1 MRINLN
7 VSSIVAQNA
16 LANNDTRLSNSTL
29 RLSSGLKINKASDNA
44 AGLAIARKM
53 DAQIKGLMRANQ
65 NSNDGLSVVNTAD
78 GAMAEM
84 HDILQRMNELAIQSA
99 NGTNSDDDRKQIQLE
114 IDQLVEELDR
124 IADTTQFNAQN
135 LLDGTFAY
143 KGYTNTENVKV
154 MSYMDGVS
162 SGTYVIGQIEY
173 YHYEDKVTTYTGE
186 VGADGKKAVKDIENE
201 VTYQVSSADDVKKA
215 LIKSGD
221 IGNGK
226 AYNGDVISGIKAF
239 PEDSLVT
246 IEDENIIIKSQGNF
260 EVKLAV
266 NNRDAVTSSTYSNLA
281 QTNAGAPVTPTTYN
295 TYTYRNVS
303 VAVTSATTIRYN
315 INLINIGG
323 EDEDGNITKDKV
335 AKDDYKNI
343 AQGLE
348 EYFEENKQTNVE
360 IDDITCDLG
369 ADDKPTGKMTIT
381 YKCTENGT
389 DNQTKTIQ
397 LDLHQETKNV
407 NSDPTLADGSKKV
420 YTMEDYL
427 YQVKETKKSTYI
439 IGGNQP
445 EDCIQLNITGM
456 GAMQVQVGA
465 NEGQILEIE
474 IPDLNTLYL
483 GVDNLDISTEDK
495 ATAAIDTIGR
505 AINYLSS
512 VRAKIGAYANRLE
525 HIVTNLDTTEENMTA
540 AYSRIMDVD
549 MATEMTEYSTMQV
562 LVQASTSMLA
572 QANERPQQV
581 LQLLQ

>member
-53 DAQIKGLMRANQ
+53 DAQIKSLMRANQ
-65 NSNDGLSVVNTAD
+65 NSDDGLSVVNTAD

-114 IDQLVEELDR
+114 IDQLVAELDR

-154 MSYMDGVS
+154 MSYTDGVA
-162 SGTYVIGQIEY
+162 SGTYAIGQIEY
-173 YHYEDKVTTYTGE
+173 YHYEDKITTYTGD
-186 VGADGKKAVKDIENE
+186 VTSTSTSANTGTKAVKSIENKD
-201 VTYQVSSADDVKKA
+201 TYQVSSADAVKDALKKNSDV
-215 LIKSGD
+215 GD
-221 IGNGK
+221 GK
-226 AYNGDVISGIKAF
+226 AYNKDVISGIKGF

-246 IEDENIIIKSQGNF
+246 IEDENIIIKSQGDF
-260 EVKLAV
+260 EIKLAV
-266 NNRDAVTSSTYSNLA
+266 NDRSHMADGLA
-281 QTNAGAPVTPTTYN
+281 TTTTVSAQFT

-303 VAVTSATTIRYN
+303 VAVDSATTVRYN
-315 INLINIGG
+315 INLINVGG
-323 EDEDGNITKDKV
+323 EDENGIRADMV
-335 AKDDYKNI
+335 SKDDYKNV
-343 AQGLE
+343 AEGLE
-348 EYFEENKQTNVE
+348 EYFERNNQKNVE
-360 IDDITCDLG
+360 ITDMTCTLG
-369 ADDKPTGKMTIT
+369 ADGKPTGQMNIK
-381 YKCTENGT
+381 YKYTDVDGTEKT
-389 DNQTKTIQ
+389 DGNIN
-397 LDLHQETKNV
+397 LVLHQETKNL
-407 NSDPTLADGSKKV
+407 NADPTLSDGSRKE

-427 YQVKETKKSTYI
+427 YQVKETTKTTYTV
-439 IGGNQP
+439 GGDKP

-456 GAMQVQVGA
+456 GAMQIQVGA

-495 ATAAIDTIGR
+495 ATAAIDTIGK
-505 AINYLSS
+505 AINYLSG

>member
-1 MRINLN
+1 MRINMN

-16 LANNDTRLSNSTL
+16 LGNNDKRLSESTL
-29 RLSSGLKINKASDNA
+29 RLSSGLKINRASDNA

-53 DAQIKGLMRANQ
+53 DAQIKSLMRANQ

-114 IDQLVEELDR
+114 IDQLVAELDR
-124 IADTTQFNAQN
+124 IADTTQFNSQS

-154 MSYMDGVS
+154 MSYTDGVT

-173 YHYEDKVTTYTGE
+173 YHYEDKITTYTGE
-186 VGADGKKAVKDIENE
+186 VTSASIGKAVKSIESE
-201 VTYQVSSADDVKKA
+201 DSYVIASADSVKDA
-215 LIKSGD
+215 LVTSAALANYEKD
-221 IGNGK
+221 
-226 AYNGDVISGIKAF
+226 ISGIKAF
-239 PEDSLVT
+239 PDDSLVT
-246 IEDENIIIKSQGNF
+246 IEDENIIIKSSGDF

-266 NNRDAVTSSTYSNLA
+266 NDRTAVTASTYSSLA
-281 QTNAGAPVTPTTYN
+281 ATNTQTVTYSM
-295 TYTYRNVS
+295 YTYRNVS
-303 VAVTSATTIRYN
+303 VAVDSATTVRYN
-315 INLINIGG
+315 INLVNIGG
-323 EDEDGNITKDKV
+323 EEGKDKA
-335 AKDDYKNI
+335 AKEDYKNV

-348 EYFEENKQTNVE
+348 KYFEGNNLTNVE
-360 IDDITCDLG
+360 ITDITCTLD
-369 ADDKPTGKMTIT
+369 ANDKPTGAMHIT
-381 YKCTENGT
+381 YKCTDADGT
-389 DNQTKTIQ
+389 PDVEKTVD
-397 LDLHQETKNV
+397 LVLHQETKNV
-407 NSDPTLADGSKKV
+407 NADPTLADGSKKE

-427 YQVKETKKSTYI
+427 YQMKETTKTTYVV
-439 IGGNQP
+439 GGNNKD
-445 EDCIQLNITGM
+445 DCIQLNVTGM
-456 GAMQVQVGA
+456 GAMKIQVGA
-465 NEGQILEIE
+465 NEGQFLAVE

-483 GVDNLDISTEDK
+483 GVDNLSVSTEEK
-495 ATAAIDTIGR
+495 ATAAIDTIGK
-505 AINYLSS
+505 AINYLSG

-525 HIVTNLDTTEENMTA
+525 HIITNLDTTEENMTA